1 MMSSSIDIDPAA
13 DGKILINQLYHG
25 AVITAFAM
33 GYARLGKMAFGGS
46 APRLDLTLRDAGMVV
61 VDVTLSMATKEFLVK
76 QGILPANLLK

>member
-1 MMSSSIDIDPAA
+1 MSVAPNIDPAA
-13 DGKILINQLYHG
+13 DGKIIINKIYHG

-46 APRLDLTLRDAGMVV
+46 APWLDLNLRDAGMVV